1 MLLSHILTKKNY
13 KTPVQETFDFGSY
26 KLQDHRSYIKLVRK
40 TPVLSARHYG
50 SRSTLRHLKR
60 CKERFL
66 GPFIMRSCH
75 ILSHSV

>member
-50 SRSTLRHLKR
+50 IYKKKYFIHSIHDKTKR
-60 CKERFL
+60 KFEV
-66 GPFIMRSCH
+66 SCE
-75 ILSHSV
+75 INV

>member
-1 MLLSHILTKKNY
+1 MSIRPVFKKVFYKTPVQYYFWFISLFYMLLSHILTKKNY

-50 SRSTLRHLKR
+50 N
-60 CKERFL
+60 
-66 GPFIMRSCH
+66 I
-75 ILSHSV
+75 I